1 MAKRKNRSREFIDDS
16 DDPEDTGVSYLAYW
30 RLLFGLDPALK
41 DVEMKT
47 QRAHVYEVIGDEN
60 PFSTLAYSKARTTVI
75 PVLTVRVDSLVTDP
89 NDPSVDHLC
98 REGGRVF

>member
-1 MAKRKNRSREFIDDS
+1 M
-16 DDPEDTGVSYLAYW
+16 
-30 RLLFGLDPALK
+30 
-41 DVEMKT
+41 
-47 QRAHVYEVIGDEN
+47 YEVIGDEN